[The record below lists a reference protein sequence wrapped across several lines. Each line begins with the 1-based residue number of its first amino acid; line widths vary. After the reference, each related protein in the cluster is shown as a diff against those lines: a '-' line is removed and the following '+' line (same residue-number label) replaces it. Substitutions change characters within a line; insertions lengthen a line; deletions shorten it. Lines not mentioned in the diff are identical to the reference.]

1 MTLMAVWVIMG
12 LVLLAMA
19 FWHYTRLNQTA
30 LVAARRHAE
39 QHGLQLLDQ
48 SVVLQHWRCRRSS
61 ASGLMIER
69 RYTFEFSLQGDRRYQ
84 GWVTLQ
90 GKRVQRVETQPVP
103 DSTQPVEPARRL
115 Q

>member
-19 FWHYTRLNQTA
+19 FWHYTRLNHTA
-30 LVAARRHAE
+30 LIAARRHAE

-48 SVVLQHWRCRRSS
+48 SVVLQQWRFRRST
-61 ASGLMIER
+61 GGGYLIER

-84 GWVTLQ
+84 GWVTLH
-90 GKRVQRVETQPVP
+90 GKYVKRVETQPIP
-103 DSTQPVEPARRL
+103 DSSQPIEASRRL
-115 Q
+115 H